1 MKFFVQI
8 DVMPLKNLLDPQ
20 GKAVTMTLKNL
31 GYKETDNV
39 RVGKHIELTIDA
51 TDEVAAKQSAEEI
64 ARKVLSNPIME
75 FFQITVKAEKN

>member
-39 RVGKHIELTIDA
+39 RIGKHIDMTIDA
-51 TDEVAAKQSAEEI
+51 TDETAAKQTAEEI

-75 FFQITVKAEKN
+75 YFSLTVKAENN